1 MSLADRARNSLKSV
15 GVDDQEAW
23 ACTVLVVKAITD
35 PDPEMVEAGMSEL
48 NLAMG
53 KPGKDERTYRK
64 QLAVA
69 VYQAML
75 ARVGA

>member
-1 MSLADRARNSLKSV
+1 MTLADRARNSLKSV
-15 GVDDQEAW
+15 NVSDQDAW
-23 ACTVLVVKAITD
+23 AYTVLVLKGITN
-35 PDPEMVEAGMSEL
+35 PDPEMIEAGMTEL

-53 KPGKDERTYRK
+53 KPGKDERAYRK
-64 QLAVA
+64 QLAVT

>member
-1 MSLADRARNSLKSV
+1 MTLADRARNSLKSV
-15 GVDDQEAW
+15 GIADQDAW
-23 ACTVLVVKAITD
+23 AHTVLVLKEITN
-35 PDPEMVEAGMSEL
+35 PDPEMIEAGMTEL

-53 KPGKDERTYRK
+53 KPGKDDRAYRK
-64 QLAVA
+64 LLAVA

>member
-1 MSLADRARNSLKSV
+1 MTLADRARNSLKSV
-15 GVDDQEAW
+15 GVDDQNAR
-23 ACTVLVVKAITD
+23 AYTVLVLKEITN
-35 PDPEMVEAGMSEL
+35 PDPEMIEAGMQEL

-53 KPGKDERTYRK
+53 KPGKDERSYRK
-64 QLAVA
+64 LLAVA